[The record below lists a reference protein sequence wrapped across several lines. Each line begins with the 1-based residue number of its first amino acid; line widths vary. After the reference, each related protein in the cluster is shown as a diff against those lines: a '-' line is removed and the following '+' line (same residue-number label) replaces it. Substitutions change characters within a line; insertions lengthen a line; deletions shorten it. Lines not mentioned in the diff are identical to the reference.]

1 MVLKEIDALKEHSRT
16 QQKAEVVEPGDKIS
30 DLKTT
35 AFRLCTRHSKHKKR
49 WCRKSPRRNNP
60 VEQK

>member
-1 MVLKEIDALKEHSRT
+1 MNSTTFKFHMVLKEIDALKEHSHT

-35 AFRLCTRHSKHKKR
+35 AFRLCTWHSKH
-49 WCRKSPRRNNP
+49 
-60 VEQK
+60 